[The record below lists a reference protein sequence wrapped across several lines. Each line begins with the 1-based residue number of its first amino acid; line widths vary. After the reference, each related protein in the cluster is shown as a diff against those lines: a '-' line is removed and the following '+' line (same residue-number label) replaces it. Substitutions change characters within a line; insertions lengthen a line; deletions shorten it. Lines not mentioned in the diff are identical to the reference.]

1 MCLAIAAGG
10 LVWSALLKIV
20 AQPRFFESVV
30 ELKEEPLTEEEQAQT
45 LIGVVRKQ
53 TSTAQRR

>member
-20 AQPRFFESVV
+20 AQPRFFESVI

-45 LIGVVRKQ
+45 LIGVVRK
-53 TSTAQRR
+53 